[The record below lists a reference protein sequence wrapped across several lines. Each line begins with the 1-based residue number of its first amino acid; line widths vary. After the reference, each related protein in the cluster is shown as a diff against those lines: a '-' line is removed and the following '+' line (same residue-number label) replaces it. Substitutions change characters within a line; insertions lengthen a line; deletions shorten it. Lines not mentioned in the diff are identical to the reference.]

1 MTSFDAAVIQKRAT
15 SLAFYQRQLFT
26 MPPLASSDEV
36 DLAGK
41 TAIIT
46 GSNTGLGFECAQQL
60 LDLGLNKLIL
70 AVRNETKGE
79 EARGKL
85 LSGRNADNH
94 SIEVWKLDL
103 LCYSSIVS
111 FVERTKSLE
120 RLDFFVNNAAFTR
133 PSFAINE
140 KTGHE
145 EIIQVNY
152 FSLALLTI
160 LILPVLRDKNSAQQ
174 PARLVNVSSDTASWA
189 RFRERVSVPLLSA
202 FDREENFHPQDRY
215 ATSKLL
221 AQLFLAQLAKRL
233 PPSIAI
239 INTPN
244 PGLCQT
250 SLTRNFKGSLQGILF
265 GIFRLVFARTAAIGA
280 RSITDAVVNHGLES
294 HGQYLEDGAVQPM
307 APFVYTDKG
316 KEVAELLWEET
327 MTEFSFANVSEV
339 LENLSN

>member
-1 MTSFDAAVIQKRAT
+1 MASFDTAVIQKRAT
-15 SLAFYQRQLFT
+15 SLAFYHRQLFT
-26 MPPLASSDEV
+26 TPPLASPDEV

-60 LDLGLNKLIL
+60 LDLGLSKLIL

-79 EARGKL
+79 DAREKL
-85 LSGRNADNH
+85 LSGRNANNH

-103 LCYSSIVS
+103 LSYDSIVS
-111 FVERTKSLE
+111 FVGRTKSLE
-120 RLDFFVNNAAFTR
+120 QLNFFVNNAAFTR
-133 PSFAINE
+133 LSFVINE

-174 PARLVNVSSDTASWA
+174 PGRLVNVSSDTASWA
-189 RFRERVSVPLLSA
+189 RFRERGSVPLLPA

-221 AQLFLAQLAKRL
+221 AQLFLTQLAKRL
-233 PPSIAI
+233 LPSIAI

-265 GIFRLVFARTAAIGA
+265 GIFKLVFARTATIGA
-280 RSITDAVVNHGLES
+280 CSITDAVVNHGSES
-294 HGQYLEDGAVQPM
+294 HGQYLEDGAVQP
-307 APFVYTDKG
+307 
-316 KEVAELLWEET
+316 
-327 MTEFSFANVSEV
+327 
-339 LENLSN
+339 

>member
-1 MTSFDAAVIQKRAT
+1 MTTFDTTVIQKRAT

-26 MPPLASSDEV
+26 TPPLTSPDKV

-60 LDLGLNKLIL
+60 LDLGLSKLIL

-94 SIEVWKLDL
+94 SIQVWKLDL
-103 LCYSSIVS
+103 LCYGSIVS
-111 FVERTKSLE
+111 FVERTKGLE

-133 PSFAINE
+133 LSFAINE

-145 EIIQVNY
+145 GIIQVNY

-174 PARLVNVSSDTASWA
+174 PGRLVNVSSDTASWA
-189 RFRERVSVPLLSA
+189 TIVTQ
-202 FDREENFHPQDRY
+202 HPSYLR
-215 ATSKLL
+215 
-221 AQLFLAQLAKRL
+221 QLFLAQLARRV
-233 PPSIAI
+233 PPSIAV

-250 SLTRNFKGSLQGILF
+250 SLTRDFKGSLQGILF
-265 GIFRLVFARTAAIGA
+265 GIFRLIFARTAAIGA
-280 RSITDAVVNHGLES
+280 RSITDAVVNHGSES
-294 HGQYLEDGAVQPM
+294 HGQYLEDGTVQPM

-316 KEVAELLWEET
+316 EEVAELLWEET
-327 MTEFSFANVSEV
+327 MTELSFANVSEI
-339 LENLSN
+339 LEDLSN

>member
-1 MTSFDAAVIQKRAT
+1 MAIFDTAVIQRRAT
-15 SLAFYQRQLFT
+15 SLAFYHRQLFT
-26 MPPLASSDEV
+26 TPPLASPDEV

-60 LDLGLNKLIL
+60 LDLGLSKLIL

-79 EARGKL
+79 DAREKL
-85 LSGRNADNH
+85 LSGRNANNH

-103 LCYSSIVS
+103 LSYDSIVS
-111 FVERTKSLE
+111 FVGRTKSLE
-120 RLDFFVNNAAFTR
+120 QLNFFVNNAAFTR
-133 PSFAINE
+133 LSFVINE

-174 PARLVNVSSDTASWA
+174 PGRLVNVSSDTASWA
-189 RFRERVSVPLLSA
+189 RFRERGSVPLLPA

-221 AQLFLAQLAKRL
+221 AQLFLTQLAKRL
-233 PPSIAI
+233 LPSIAI

-265 GIFRLVFARTAAIGA
+265 GIFKLIFARTATIGA
-280 RSITDAVVNHGLES
+280 CSITDAVVNHGSES

-316 KEVAELLWEET
+316 EEMAELLWEET
-327 MTEFSFANVSEV
+327 MAEFSFANVSEI
-339 LENLSN
+339 LEDLSN